1 MEEKKNITMSLGTA
15 ICLIIIIILIF
26 ALGITY
32 YFGFVKEDST
42 SNNLSKINEQNTVN
56 TVYNDIQSTN
66 TVNTNSNSVTNTE
79 TEKNTKTTTEPNNNA
94 DSSNSITNNSNT
106 SKTKTAIYTYA
117 SADSLAAKGYPAILN
132 IYEWTD
138 DIIEFDYNR
147 GWDSKQS
154 TINRFISGVAKK
166 NSEGIYE
173 YSEDLYGQTYT
184 ITMEDT
190 TDKYTQSNDSY
201 GAITFKEYMDGKYF
215 STINL
220 WS

>member
-42 SNNLSKINEQNTVN
+42 SNNLSKINEQNTV
-56 TVYNDIQSTN
+56 YNDIQSTN
-66 TVNTNSNSVTNTE
+66 TVNTSSNSVTNTE
-79 TEKNTKTTTEPNNNA
+79 
-94 DSSNSITNNSNT
+94 
-106 SKTKTAIYTYA
+106 TKTAIYTYA

-154 TINRFISGVAKK
+154 TFNRFISGVAKK